1 MSHLT
6 DADYERLAHRLQELM
21 AYIERLPLPQV
32 RDTVFELLQGLDAL
46 HREALTRLLE
56 LLEAES
62 PDLLPRLEADFALRT
77 LLMLYE
83 FIPPDE
89 PEEPLD
95 ARPQGDGF
103 VPLEQV
109 DVLDVFKRPIWMPG
123 GHIDDLEPDALTA
136 NTFDAVSVLLCRIGD
151 EIFAMHNVCT
161 RSILPLASGTLE
173 GYTVVCPWHGCRYDL
188 RTGALEGEGQA
199 AETFPV
205 RIGENGRFSVGF
217 NIGYG

>member
-6 DADYERLAHRLQELM
+6 DASYERLAHRLQEL
-21 AYIERLPLPQV
+21 IEQVEQIPFPQV
-32 RDTVFELLQGLDAL
+32 RDLTFELLRGLDAL

-56 LLEAES
+56 LLEAEA
-62 PDLLPRLEADFALRT
+62 PDLLPHLEADYALRT

-89 PEEPLD
+89 TPADP
-95 ARPQGDGF
+95 RGDGF

-109 DVLDVFKRPIWMPG
+109 DVLEVFKRPIWMPG
-123 GHIDDLEPDALTA
+123 GHIDDLEPGALTA
-136 NTFDAVSVLLCRIGD
+136 KTFDEVSVLLCRIGD

-161 RSILPLASGTLE
+161 RSILPLASGMLD

-205 RIGENGRFSVGF
+205 RIGEDGRFSVGF
-217 NIGYG
+217 NIGY